1 MAAKVGFLGRG
12 LIPLIGE
19 REEVNTNFITR
30 TDLSR
35 TTKYRHSSPVY
46 KKYVPATIIPLII
59 LLLLPDVIPTTMQ
72 QAI

>member
-59 LLLLPDVIPTTMQ
+59 LLLPDVIPTTMQ
-72 QAI
+72 HAI